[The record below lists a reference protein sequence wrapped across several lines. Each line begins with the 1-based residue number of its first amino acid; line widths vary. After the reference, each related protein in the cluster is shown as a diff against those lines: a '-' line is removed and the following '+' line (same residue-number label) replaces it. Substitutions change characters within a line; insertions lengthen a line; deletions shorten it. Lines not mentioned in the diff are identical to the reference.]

1 MEDPVIFWVNTIMIV
16 GIAIALIGG
25 HFLKQHTEAL
35 RAENEREEARRQRD
49 CD

>member
-25 HFLKQHTEAL
+25 YFLKQHTKAL

-49 CD
+49 CE